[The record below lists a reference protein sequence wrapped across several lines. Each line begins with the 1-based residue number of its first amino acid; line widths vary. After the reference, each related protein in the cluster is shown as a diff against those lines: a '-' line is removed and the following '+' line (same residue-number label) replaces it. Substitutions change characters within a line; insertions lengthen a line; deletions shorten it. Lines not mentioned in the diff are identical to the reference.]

1 MTESAENYVE
11 TTHMLPPIRK
21 GIRVNRII
29 ERPML
34 FAVHDWQM
42 ISHAQQVLNSPQ
54 FDLESSAWSFTLIP
68 PVADEDVLTI
78 QLHNMSGRT
87 LTASLTGSATISFE
101 CHPVVAHEHEREEFE
116 ALPED
121 AVSVPNAFCCTAQQ
135 VEGEETIVLPSRITK
150 EMLANCGDLDLSV
163 QVIVYG
169 DVQMVTCPSVSPEA
183 LPEKGPTLG
192 QDISRLLCIEFSQ
205 HFEVVNDVPLGG
217 RQKIV
222 TNIVHS
228 HEGADD
234 GAPGTEL
241 HGQMCD
247 IELVCN
253 SVIIHAH
260 KAILAARSP
269 VFHKKLTKWSTS
281 VSLFF
286 SKRYRMDG
294 VRPGVLIAFI
304 TFLYTDVV
312 SSTDLAQYAFPLL
325 ILAGKYQVAALM
337 CHCELY
343 LANGLMTDC
352 AGEWIA

>member
-1 MTESAENYVE
+1 MTENTENYVQ
-11 TTHMLPPIRK
+11 TMYMQPPIRK
-21 GIRVNRII
+21 GIRINRII

-34 FAVHDWQM
+34 FTVNDWQM

-54 FDLESSAWSFTLIP
+54 FDLESSSWGFTLVP
-68 PVADEDVLTI
+68 PVGDDDMLTV
-78 QLHNMSGRT
+78 QLHNMSGKI
-87 LTASLTGSATISFE
+87 LTASVTGCATISFE
-101 CHPVVAHEHEREEFE
+101 CHPIAPHEHEREEFE
-116 ALPED
+116 VLPED
-121 AVSVPNAFCCTAQQ
+121 AISVPEAFCCTAQQ
-135 VEGEETIVLPSRITK
+135 IEMEETVVLPTRITK
-150 EMLANCGDLDLSV
+150 KMLANCGVLALSV

-169 DVQMVTCPSVSPEA
+169 DVQMVMCPPVLPEA
-183 LPEKGPTLG
+183 FPEKGPTLG
-192 QDISRLLCIEFSQ
+192 HDISRLLCIEFSQ
-205 HFEVVNDVPLGG
+205 HFEVVSNVPSGG
-217 RQKIV
+217 KQKIV
-222 TNIVHS
+222 TNIVHT

-247 IELVCN
+247 IELVCH

-281 VSLFF
+281 MSLFF

-325 ILAGKYQVAALM
+325 ILASKYQVAALM
-337 CHCELY
+337 RHCEMY
-343 LANGLMTDC
+343 LASGLMADC
-352 AGEWIA
+352 AGE